1 MRIILMFI
9 LWICT
14 TVAIAQSSYKVN
26 SNGGLNLRENP
37 GKDSKT
43 ITSLPDGTKVTV
55 LDKSNEKW
63 WKVKVDGKTGYVS
76 SDFLNEDN
84 AKASNQTSQQESKNT
99 SKSNNQGNNQK
110 SNYSGT
116 SGNTPGSWA
125 AGIRLGDPTGLTVKK
140 YLHKNRAF
148 DINFGRTSHWGN
160 NYKNHFYNYDKF
172 KNYDYQGYNR
182 GSALSFQFHY
192 LYNKNI
198 SGAEGLQWYLGFG
211 PQLRYRSYTYSYRYK
226 YGPGAGDWA
235 FGQEKV
241 SDLGLDG
248 VVGLEYKFNNTPLS
262 IYGEFGLFMEVF
274 DQPFLFR
281 GQGGLGIRF
290 HF

>member
-1 MRIILMFI
+1 MFI

-140 YLHKNRAF
+140 YLHKNTAF

-160 NYKNHFYNYDKF
+160 NYKNHFYK
-172 KNYDYQGYNR
+172 
-182 GSALSFQFHY
+182 L
-192 LYNKNI
+192 
-198 SGAEGLQWYLGFG
+198 
-211 PQLRYRSYTYSYRYK
+211 
-226 YGPGAGDWA
+226 
-235 FGQEKV
+235 
-241 SDLGLDG
+241 
-248 VVGLEYKFNNTPLS
+248 
-262 IYGEFGLFMEVF
+262 
-274 DQPFLFR
+274 
-281 GQGGLGIRF
+281 
-290 HF
+290 